1 MQVAKLTSKGQI
13 TLPKEVRASLKVK
26 DGDKVVFVK
35 NEYGFTV
42 ANASLM
48 ALKKIQDAMDGEA
61 EKAGLYSE
69 DDVVA
74 MIKEHR
80 REGNRVVRK

>member
-13 TLPKEVRASLKVK
+13 TLPREVRASLKVK
-26 DGDKVVFVK
+26 NGDKVVFVK

-48 ALKKIQDAMDGEA
+48 ALSKLQDAMEGEA
-61 EKAGLYSE
+61 QNVGIVSE
-69 DDVVA
+69 EDVLD
-74 MIKEHR
+74 MIKAHR
-80 REGNRVVRK
+80 RDEA

>member
-13 TLPKEVRASLKVK
+13 TLPREVRASLKVK
-26 DGDKVVFVK
+26 NGDKIVFVK

-48 ALKKIQDAMDGEA
+48 ALSKLQDSMDGEA
-61 EKAGLYSE
+61 EKMNIATEE
-69 DDVVA
+69 DILA
-74 MIKEHR
+74 IIKEHR
-80 REGNRVVRK
+80 RDEA

>member
-13 TLPKEVRASLKVK
+13 TLPKDVREALKVSE
-26 DGDKVVFVK
+26 GDKVIFVP

-48 ALKKIQDAMDGEA
+48 ALEKLQNAMVGEA
-61 EKAGLYSE
+61 EKAGLYTE

-74 MIKEHR
+74 MIKAYR
-80 REGNRVVRK
+80 RGEL